1 MEEIQQVPTQNQIVQ
16 TPPTATI
23 IPPQPAQTYRT
34 PWIVIFLIVI
44 LVGATSYFG
53 YQNYQLNQKLSNL
66 AFSSPSP
73 TILPIVSPTPKAS
86 ASSITIAPLFE
97 IKTLNLTFQL
107 PTKLTQLGNWETIT
121 MPGDTGNNICFHLVP
136 STSWLVRSVKA
147 GGVGI
152 CSGKYLT
159 INSVSSDFTA
169 GRGGSFTDIS
179 GYRRQGSE
187 YFLGLHNSE
196 GERPLTTNNPQEMTT
211 SNGIKYLLITGEDVD
226 NPGQL
231 LPSEYIGALIN
242 TGDSKYPGIV
252 VAMQLSDQYDLDDFK
267 QILNTFK
274 FTE

>member
-1 MEEIQQVPTQNQIVQ
+1 MQQVPTQNPIVQ
-16 TPPTATI
+16 TPPTASLI
-23 IPPQPAQTYRT
+23 QFQPVPTSRT
-34 PWIVIFLIVI
+34 PWLVI
-44 LVGATSYFG
+44 LLIALLVGSTSYFG
-53 YQNYQLNQKLSNL
+53 YQNYQLNQQLTKI

-73 TILPIVSPTPKAS
+73 TVSPTISPTPGS
-86 ASSITIAPLFE
+86 TTSITNAPLFE
-97 IKTLNLTFQL
+97 IKTLRLTFQL
-107 PTKLTQLGNWETIT
+107 PSKLTQLGNWETIT
-121 MPGDTGNNICFHLVP
+121 MPGETGNNICFHLVP
-136 STSWLVRSVKA
+136 STSWLVGSVKA

-179 GYRRQGSE
+179 GYRLQGDK

-242 TGDSKYPGIV
+242 TGSSKYPGIV
-252 VAMQLSDQYDLDDFK
+252 VAMQLSNQFKLDDFK

>member
-1 MEEIQQVPTQNQIVQ
+1 MEELQPAQPQNQILQ
-16 TPPTATI
+16 TPQPTQTI
-23 IPPQPAQTYRT
+23 APQSVTT
-34 PWIVIFLIVI
+34 NKTSLLVI
-44 LVGATSYFG
+44 LLIIILSIATSYFG
-53 YQNYQLNQKLSNL
+53 YQNYQLNQKLSNI
-66 AFSSPSP
+66 AYSSPSP
-73 TILPIVSPTPKAS
+73 TISQTTSPTSKSLTTP
-86 ASSITIAPLFE
+86 ITNSPLFE
-97 IKTLNLTFQL
+97 IKALNLTFQL
-107 PTKLTQLGNWETIT
+107 PSKLTQLGSWETIT
-121 MPGDTGNNICFHLVP
+121 MPGDTGDNICFHLV
-136 STSWLVRSVKA
+136 SDTSWLIRPVKA

-196 GERPLTTNNPQEMTT
+196 GERPLTTNNPHEMTT
-211 SNGIKYLLITGEDVD
+211 STGINYLLITGEDVD

-231 LPSEYIGALIN
+231 LPSEYVGALIN

-252 VAMQLSDQYDLDDFK
+252 IAMQLSDKLKLDDFK